1 MSRNKRRH
9 TEEDEEAQSA
19 VAVDA
24 DEGRKETSASHEG
37 PEGPEGDETGLEAR
51 DTEAARTGPDS
62 EIEALRAEVLEMRGL
77 AQRKQAEFE
86 NYRRRMERERAEL
99 ARHAGFELVKEVLPV
114 LDNLERAIQAS
125 KSSPEETFRAGVEI
139 IHRQFQ
145 EILVRLGLSEV
156 ESEGKPFDP
165 HVHEA
170 VSRVA
175 TDEHPDGVVVE
186 VFQRGY
192 LFRDRLVRPAMVS
205 VAQAPD
211 GENESREENRGEVAP
226 GPE

>member
-1 MSRNKRRH
+1 MSRSKREDPDQANG
-9 TEEDEEAQSA
+9 EEEVESA
-19 VAVDA
+19 AATGGDA
-24 DEGRKETSASHEG
+24 P
-37 PEGPEGDETGLEAR
+37 PEGSADSESGEAGLELREESAETGTG
-51 DTEAARTGPDS
+51 TEV
-62 EIEALRAEVLEMRGL
+62 EALRREAQEMRDL

-86 NYRRRMERERAEL
+86 NYRRRVERERAEL
-99 ARHAGFELVKEVLPV
+99 SRHAGFDLVREILPV

-125 KSSPEETFRAGVEI
+125 QSSPEENFRAGVEI

-145 EILVRLGLSEV
+145 EILARLGLSEV

-170 VSRVA
+170 VTRVE
-175 TDEHPDGVVVE
+175 TDEHPEGVVVE
-186 VFQRGY
+186 VLQKGY
-192 LFRDRLVRPAMVS
+192 LFGDRLVRPAMVS

-211 GENESREENRGEVAP
+211 GEEVVPGDAPENPEEVAQ